1 MSRRRHLGTTGLLA
15 AAALV
20 AAAIAVVLS
29 SPGATAGDNST
40 HDTAGM
46 DDMHGMHGMDH
57 GDHHPVDLR
66 DVVRAVRATAPFHSL
81 DAAKKAG
88 YTVLFQDRLGFTC
101 IEDIAT
107 PSQGGMGFHYVNPA
121 YIGATDPAHPAAIL
135 YEPGRHGRLHL
146 VALEYLVVEPEQSTA
161 PTVFGQPMMFTP
173 AGDATVNRFMPD
185 AFYSLHAWLWKHNP
199 SGIFAM
205 WNPRVSCPA
214 G

>member
-1 MSRRRHLGTTGLLA
+1 VNRRRLGITGLLTTA
-15 AAALV
+15 GLV
-20 AAAIAVVLS
+20 AATLTFVLS
-29 SPGATAGDNST
+29 GSGAAAGGTRTT
-40 HDTAGM
+40 HDMQGM
-46 DDMHGMHGMDH
+46 DDMSGMTHQ
-57 GDHHPVDLR
+57 GDPAVDLR
-66 DVVRAVRATAPFHSL
+66 DVVRAVVATAPFHSL
-81 DAAKKAG
+81 AAAQKAG
-88 YTVLFQDRLGFTC
+88 YTVLFQDRLGLTC